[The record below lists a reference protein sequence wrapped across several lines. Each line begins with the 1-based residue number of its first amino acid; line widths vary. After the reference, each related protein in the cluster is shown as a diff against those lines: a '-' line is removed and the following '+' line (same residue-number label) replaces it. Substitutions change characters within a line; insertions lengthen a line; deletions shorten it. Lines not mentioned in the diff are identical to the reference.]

1 MAFWNNGSRKGIL
14 PAMAV
19 IAQNDLVSAD
29 YPGPSWHRDVANDLA
44 DRLTPPSAF
53 PCTFSQNAFRR
64 GLIDFI
70 FVERRDADGLEQLRE
85 DLAAYVAAAGQ
96 WNGKVNTARPL
107 VVAFSRVAA
116 YADSLEGYHRIGWEI
131 LQDWHDNDPAP
142 WPDGVAR
149 EPNAPYWSMCFAGT
163 QLFVN
168 FSTPAH
174 VQRKS
179 RNLGR
184 HLLFIVNP
192 RERFDIVAGATPEG
206 QRVRQVIR
214 DRAEA
219 YDGIPHA
226 PELGSFLKGEIE
238 WWQYGVSDDN
248 RERTDH
254 CPLKM
259 RR

>member
-1 MAFWNNGSRKGIL
+1 MS
-14 PAMAV
+14 V
-19 IAQNDLVSAD
+19 IAQNTLLSPAHA
-29 YPGPSWHRDVANDLA
+29 GPSWHRTVADDLA

-64 GLIDFI
+64 ELIDFI
-70 FVERRDADGLEQLRE
+70 FVERRDPAG
-85 DLAAYVAAAGQ
+85 LAALRADLSEYLARAAAWDGQ
-96 WNGKVNTARPL
+96 VNTARPL
-107 VVAFSRVAA
+107 VIAFSRAA
-116 YADSLEGYHRIGWEI
+116 ASADDLEGYHRIGWAV

-142 WPDGVAR
+142 WPEEVAR
-149 EPNAPYWSMCFAGT
+149 DPHAPYWSMCFAGT
-163 QLFVN
+163 QIFVN

-174 VQRKS
+174 KQRKS

-184 HLLFIVNP
+184 HFLFIVNP
-192 RERFDIVAGATPEG
+192 REQFDRVAGSSPEG

-226 PELGSFLKGEIE
+226 PELGSFQKGEIE
-238 WWQYGVSDDN
+238 WWQYGVTDDN
-248 RERTDH
+248 HERTDR
-254 CPLKM
+254 CPLRM

>member
-1 MAFWNNGSRKGIL
+1 MS
-14 PAMAV
+14 V
-19 IAQNDLVSAD
+19 IAQHTLLSPA
-29 YPGPSWHRDVANDLA
+29 YAGPPWHRVVADDLA

-64 GLIDFI
+64 GLVDFI
-70 FVERRDADGLEQLRE
+70 FVERRDAAGLATLRADLSAYLTQAATWDGQ
-85 DLAAYVAAAGQ
+85 
-96 WNGKVNTARPL
+96 VNTARPL
-107 VVAFSRVAA
+107 VIAFSQEAVS
-116 YADSLEGYHRIGWEI
+116 ADDLDGYHRIGWEV

-142 WPDGVAR
+142 WPVGVATD
-149 EPNAPYWSMCFAGT
+149 PHAPYWSMCFAGT
-163 QLFVN
+163 QIFVN
-168 FSTPAH
+168 FSAPAH
-174 VQRKS
+174 KQRKS

-184 HLLFIVNP
+184 HFLFIVNP
-192 RERFDIVAGATPEG
+192 RERFDRVAGDTPEG

-226 PELGSFLKGEIE
+226 PELGSFQKGEIE

-248 RERTDH
+248 RARTDR

-259 RR
+259 RV